1 MGSISAY
8 NDGMGVFPQ
17 FMSPPHHQSGIYS
30 EMRSPPIT
38 ESQFQQSQ
46 MFPTTQTQPLG
57 TSDGNLYLENDQ
69 TTAEN
74 LSEVLGELKIDETG
88 IGMVSFTN

>member
-1 MGSISAY
+1 
-8 NDGMGVFPQ
+8 
-17 FMSPPHHQSGIYS
+17 
-30 EMRSPPIT
+30 
-38 ESQFQQSQ
+38 

-57 TSDGNLYLENDQ
+57 TPDGNLYLENDQ

-88 IGMVSFTN
+88 IGMVSLTN